1 MYMYVFKLQ
10 YGHSTLAVDGT
21 ETTQLLKDKHY
32 DYPPKVV
39 LYTRVVSMVG
49 TVVETVL
56 VLHTVNVY
64 GTVYIVR
71 MCKQAYLANL

>member
-21 ETTQLLKDKHY
+21 ETTQLLKDKHS
-32 DYPPKVV
+32 PPKVV
-39 LYTRVVSMVG
+39 LYTLVVG
-49 TVVETVL
+49 KAVETVL

-64 GTVYIVR
+64 GTVYIVC
-71 MCKQAYLANL
+71 MCKQVYLANL